1 MAGKFVTI
9 EGCEGVGKST
19 LIEGLKKYFAA
30 TNTDATAHSR
40 WSTKD
45 PG

>member
-19 LIEGLKKYFAA
+19 LIEGLTPTRFSRASREEPRLRKKSA
-30 TNTDATAHSR
+30 
-40 WSTKD
+40 
-45 PG
+45 P

>member
-9 EGCEGVGKST
+9 EGCEGVGKTT

-30 TNTDATAHSR
+30 TGTAAVFTR
-40 WSTKD
+40 E
-45 PG
+45 PGGTAVA